1 MVAQFFVDYCNR
13 CLQLKK
19 GRINAKK
26 YFLPI
31 QPEKESVNNN
41 EIDVES
47 NATKNKK
54 ADNDTR
60 DLIRLIS
67 TFSFIFRIRTS

>member
-1 MVAQFFVDYCNR
+1 MLAQFFVDYCNR
-13 CLQLKK
+13 CLHLKK

-31 QPEKESVNNN
+31 QPEKEIVNND

-54 ADNDTR
+54 VDNDTR